1 MAKNKTTETD
11 NSVQDFISGVAHEGK
26 RKDAEAI
33 VELFKKETGYE
44 PKMWGPSI
52 IGFGSYHYKYDSGHE
67 GDAPLTGFSPRST
80 ALTFYFSSAFPERE
94 DLLAQLG
101 KHKTSKGCV
110 YIQKLADV
118 DIKVLAKIIKASLK
132 YSKKIHF

>member
-1 MAKNKTTETD
+1 MAKNKTTESD
-11 NSVQDFISGVAHEGK
+11 HSVQDFIARVTPEDK
-26 RKDAEAI
+26 RKDVETI
-33 VELFKKETGYE
+33 VELFKRETGYD

-80 ALTFYFSSAFPERE
+80 ALTFYVSSAFPER
-94 DLLAQLG
+94 DILLAALG
-101 KHKTSKGCV
+101 KHKTGKGCV

-118 DIKVLAKIIKASLK
+118 DLKVLGKIIKASFT
-132 YSKKIHF
+132 YSKKVHS